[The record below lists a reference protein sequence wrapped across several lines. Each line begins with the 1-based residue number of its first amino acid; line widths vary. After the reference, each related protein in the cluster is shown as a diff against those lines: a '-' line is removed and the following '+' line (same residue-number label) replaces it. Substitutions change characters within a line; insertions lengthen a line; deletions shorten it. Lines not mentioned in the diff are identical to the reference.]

1 MIFYI
6 GYLVAE
12 FPTQYLSQR
21 ISRIGKY
28 LGANIVL
35 WGIVLAAHAA
45 CQNYTGLMI
54 CRAILGVFEACVTP
68 TLVLVVAM
76 WYKKAEQGRRIS
88 YVYVCNRSGGP
99 HGFEATA
106 LTKTQLDL
114 NLCRSRIVGHFL
126 L

>member
-45 CQNYTGLMI
+45 CQNYTRFDNLSSH
-54 CRAILGVFEACVTP
+54 LGS
-68 TLVLVVAM
+68 L
-76 WYKKAEQGRRIS
+76 
-88 YVYVCNRSGGP
+88 
-99 HGFEATA
+99 
-106 LTKTQLDL
+106 
-114 NLCRSRIVGHFL
+114 
-126 L
+126 